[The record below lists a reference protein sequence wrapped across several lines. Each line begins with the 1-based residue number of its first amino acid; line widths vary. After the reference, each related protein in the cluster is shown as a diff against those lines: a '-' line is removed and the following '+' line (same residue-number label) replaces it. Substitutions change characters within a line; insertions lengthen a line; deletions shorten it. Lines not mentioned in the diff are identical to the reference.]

1 MRTDDYGRE
10 IAQSRRKSNML
21 GGGRLFTF
29 GLALGVGMCFGMG
42 PPLPLLDS
50 VLPAA
55 IAGEPTSPEPPV
67 LPRQW
72 LVLRNALID
81 PSVTGVAYAKQEAD
95 MRLLHEEW
103 VALRDALT
111 LSCEDRIAS
120 R

>member
-10 IAQSRRKSNML
+10 IAQIPRKSNML
-21 GGGRLFTF
+21 GGGRLFTI
-29 GLALGVGMCFGMG
+29 GLALGVGACFGMG
-42 PPLPLLDS
+42 PPLPVLDT

-55 IAGEPTSPEPPV
+55 VASEPAMPEHPA

-81 PSVTGVAYAKQEAD
+81 PSVTGATSTEQEAD
-95 MRLLHEEW
+95 VRLLHEKW
-103 VALRDALT
+103 VALQDALA
-111 LSCEDRIAS
+111 SSFENRIAS